1 MLVMQ
6 TKDHTLPVIALLT
19 DFGLTDGYV
28 GVMKG
33 VMLSICPTAQII
45 DLTHAIEP
53 QNVRQ
58 GAYVLLN
65 TLGYLPPQTIYVG
78 VVDPGV
84 GSSRESIAIK
94 TNRAIFVG
102 PDNGLF
108 SYVLKHCEVQQVVA
122 LQNPAYRLPDVSS
135 TFHGRD
141 IFSPMAAHIANGVAL
156 DQLGPALSKV
166 EWLPPPRL
174 EITPQA
180 IHGEVLD
187 IDHFGNIA
195 TSIGRLTWA
204 NNDMLLL
211 VPFFNPQPEPILS
224 IHPERCTV
232 QINGRTIDALG
243 LTFTTVPRGELIAL
257 INSAGQLEIAVNHGN
272 AAREL
277 AVQVGDP
284 ISLSISQGEI

>member
-6 TKDHTLPVIALLT
+6 TKHHTLPIIALLT
-19 DFGLTDGYV
+19 DFGLTDSYV

-33 VMLSICPTAQII
+33 VMLSICPTAQLI

-65 TLGYLPPQTIYVG
+65 TLGYMPPQTIYVA

-84 GSSRESIAIK
+84 GSSRHPIAVK

-102 PDNGLF
+102 PDNGLL
-108 SYVLKHCEVQQVVA
+108 SYALKHCEIQEMVV
-122 LQNPAYRLPDVSS
+122 LQNKHYLLSTISS

-141 IFSPMAAHIANGVAL
+141 IFSPAAAYIANGVPL
-156 DQLGPALSKV
+156 DQLGPSLSKL
-166 EWLPPPRL
+166 EWLPPPRF
-174 EITPQA
+174 EVTPQA
-180 IHGEVLD
+180 VYGEVLD

-195 TSIGRLTWA
+195 TSIGRLTWG
-204 NNDMLLL
+204 NNDMLVL
-211 VPFFNPQPEPILS
+211 VPFFDPQSEPILS
-224 IHPERCTV
+224 IEPERCAV
-232 QINGRTIDALG
+232 QINNHVIDILG
-243 LTFTTVPRGELIAL
+243 LTFAAVSRGSLIAL
-257 INSAGQLEIAVNHGN
+257 INSAGQLEVAINHGN

-277 AVQVGDP
+277 GVQVGDP
-284 ISLSISQGEI
+284 VILSINS